1 MVYGIRLNRME
12 HKVGWGSRVRS
23 YCGSG
28 AKELSFRSKGVNGSE
43 KKRPARLFESRL
55 GFQKNREAITNLSA
69 PPELLRFSLS
79 TKCLCLELVK

>member
-43 KKRPARLFESRL
+43 GKKKACMIL
-55 GFQKNREAITNLSA
+55 
-69 PPELLRFSLS
+69 
-79 TKCLCLELVK
+79 